1 MARLDRTLKEFQ
13 TSIVACQKC
22 PRLTAWRKKI
32 SEEKVRR
39 FANCDYWGKPLPGFG
54 DAHAEVFIAGLA
66 PAAHGGNRTG
76 RIFTGDKSG
85 DWLFRALWKAGFASQ
100 AESISRRDGMKLTN
114 CFITAC
120 CRCSPPQNKLLLEE
134 IRNCRPFLLEEI
146 TLLKKVKVVVG
157 LGKIG
162 FDAIVASYRELGLLK
177 AERNPKFGH
186 SAVFHLNNRVTL
198 IGSFH
203 PSQQNT
209 FTKRLTESMFDAV
222 FEKAKSVLLEDK

>member
-1 MARLDRTLKEFQ
+1 MARLDRTLKELQ

-54 DAHAEVFIAGLA
+54 DAHAEVLIAGLA

-120 CRCSPPQNKLLLEE
+120 CRCLPPQNKLLLEE

-146 TLLKKVKVVVG
+146 TLLKKVKVVIG

-162 FDAIVASYRELGLLK
+162 FDAIVACYRELGLLK
-177 AERNPKFGH
+177 AERKPKFGH
-186 SAVFHLNNRVTL
+186 GAVFHLNNSVTL